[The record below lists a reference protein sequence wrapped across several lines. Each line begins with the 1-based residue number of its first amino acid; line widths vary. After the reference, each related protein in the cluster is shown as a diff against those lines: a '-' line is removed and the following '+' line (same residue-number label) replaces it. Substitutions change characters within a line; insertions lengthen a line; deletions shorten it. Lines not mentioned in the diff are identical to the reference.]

1 MDPKGTLDAAK
12 AAASAATATVNAR
25 QTAAA
30 DANPK
35 GAASASPGVVAAT
48 TAAAALV
55 PSAPK
60 YDAGGRRDPFESLEA
75 RLGSDRS
82 SVTTAK
88 LTGVIHS
95 GGVALA
101 LVETSDGIGY
111 ILKPGDT
118 LSDGR
123 LVEISPN
130 TAVFSIAPKPGST
143 TNRVVLKLAG
153 D

>member
-1 MDPKGTLDAAK
+1 MP
-12 AAASAATATVNAR
+12 
-25 QTAAA
+25 
-30 DANPK
+30 
-35 GAASASPGVVAAT
+35 ASPGSLAAT
-48 TAAAALV
+48 TAAKALV
-55 PSAPK
+55 PSGPNYEAN
-60 YDAGGRRDPFESLEA
+60 GRRDPFESLEA

-82 SVTTAK
+82 TVTTAK

-95 GGVALA
+95 GGIALA

-123 LVEISPN
+123 LVEIGPN
-130 TAVFSIAPKPGST
+130 VAIFSLAPRPGST
-143 TNRVVLKLAG
+143 TNKVVLRLAG